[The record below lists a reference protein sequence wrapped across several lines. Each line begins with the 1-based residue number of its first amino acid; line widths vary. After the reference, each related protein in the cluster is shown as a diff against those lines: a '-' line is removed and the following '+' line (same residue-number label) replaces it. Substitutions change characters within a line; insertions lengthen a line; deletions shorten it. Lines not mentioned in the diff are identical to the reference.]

1 MIKRKGGIMSKRR
14 KCILIVIF
22 FLFIA
27 VGISKAEPTPTVL
40 YLMKTPVS
48 MLDYGIYRLDRFL
61 KDESKKLINA
71 KDEPDIEVNYNY
83 DSNRIEIRFSYL
95 IQTELSKD
103 YNIKEE
109 ITWLIRKIK
118 ESYFGYDHK
127 TGKPSENRKPGGSV
141 IRRFF
146 SHQGYEF
153 KSKPKNLVEELE
165 KITEIYVHV
174 NYQDRLTKG
183 KSPLIGNEIYWE
195 K

>member
-1 MIKRKGGIMSKRR
+1 MSKRK
-14 KCILIVIF
+14 KCISIIIF

-27 VGISKAEPTPTVL
+27 AGISKAEPNSTIL

-61 KDESKKLINA
+61 RDESKKLINA
-71 KDEPDIEVNYNY
+71 KDEPEIGVTYNY
-83 DSNRIEIRFSYL
+83 DSNRIEIKFLYV
-95 IQTELSKD
+95 IKAELSKG

-127 TGKPSENRKPGGSV
+127 TGKPSEKRKPGGSV
-141 IRRFF
+141 MRRFF

-153 KSKPKNLVEELE
+153 KSKPKNLVQELE

-174 NYQDRLTKG
+174 NYQDQLTKG
-183 KSPLIGNEIYWE
+183 KSPLIGNKIYWE

>member
-1 MIKRKGGIMSKRR
+1 MSKRK
-14 KCILIVIF
+14 KCISIIIF

-27 VGISKAEPTPTVL
+27 AGISKAEPTPTVL

-61 KDESKKLINA
+61 RDESKKLINA
-71 KDEPDIEVNYNY
+71 KDEPEIGVTYNY
-83 DSNRIEIRFSYL
+83 DSNRIEIKFLYV
-95 IQTELSKD
+95 IKAELSKG

-127 TGKPSENRKPGGSV
+127 TGKPYKISKPGGSV
-141 IRRFF
+141 MRRFF

-153 KSKPKNLVEELE
+153 KSKPKNLVQELE

-174 NYQDRLTKG
+174 NYQDQLTKG
-183 KSPLIGNEIYWE
+183 KSPLIGNKIYWE